1 MMNTIEKHNL
11 FELIG
16 QRQYVFHSAVLTCYT
31 FDPVFFNSYFMPRLR
46 TCGITNVIVMMDA
59 GNYDHL
65 LDEYPS
71 YKLDPSSQTYT
82 LVRQQP
88 KSHGVFHPKIVM
100 LIGQDAGLL
109 FVGSGN
115 LTYSGFSLNE
125 EIWGAF
131 SLNGRNSIYAPLFG
145 KAWNYLMSVFQSKSL
160 LMSQQIQWMLDNSS
174 WLEHVSGITTS
185 SDIIINDES
194 FRFLSN
200 VDESVLLQI
209 ATSIGR
215 TKVNT
220 ISIVSPFYDI
230 NGDMIKALHQIFSP
244 QQIHC
249 VVTKDGTY
257 PYDLISETPTWLLFY
272 LWEDMR
278 EQEHNGC
285 KKLHGKLMQFDT
297 TDGTFL
303 IIGSANATYNA
314 LNGINDEACILVHAK
329 QNIDY
334 FEELGIAITERNR
347 IKPDSKES
355 LRKPE
360 LSNKEIESLPY
371 HISSSEIIDDK
382 LFIYSDVADGK
393 YVVCGI
399 SVNGNII
406 SEKELSPESGTFVDA
421 DNNWDSV
428 TMVVISDKEG
438 NELSNRCFVVL
449 DDIVGRCNPNQ
460 NLRKLESLLDSSV
473 DWKANLMN
481 ILSYVYFDD
490 EPREKATKMKYNNSL
505 SRTHDYTGQ
514 TVNSEDFDNIADGSK
529 QNIMAMPDVRIV
541 EFLLHSTSM
550 SKRLD
555 DSTNRVSDD
564 LDGVTDIDNG
574 DSSYQYEDIIE
585 GADSPKFEACIDYY
599 SKRLGKFYDSR
610 LESFY
615 KSNKEGRNKFIL
627 QPIEERKIKVN
638 DYSQILINVVLMWKL
653 IMQDQTVKHDSFMKP
668 LLHNLGQF
676 LLLSR
681 NGYEKRN
688 DYAWYKMEE
697 YHRDL
702 VVYSLLMI
710 AHYEWYG
717 KAKVKA
723 KLLVLN
729 LMDSYRNDVPNIT
742 NTIWNAFNKEAEQAK
757 FVLDKHS
764 IRMIKETIE
773 DYKIFHQHRD
783 DKSLIRLIQYGG
795 DGEFIYKKQYGF
807 LYGYG
812 FKPVKDAN
820 GMTSSIYTVSHT
832 GFDVDYAVKGGIK
845 VLSLPDRL

>member
-1 MMNTIEKHNL
+1 
-11 FELIG
+11 
-16 QRQYVFHSAVLTCYT
+16 
-31 FDPVFFNSYFMPRLR
+31 
-46 TCGITNVIVMMDA
+46 
-59 GNYDHL
+59 
-65 LDEYPS
+65 
-71 YKLDPSSQTYT
+71 
-82 LVRQQP
+82 
-88 KSHGVFHPKIVM
+88 
-100 LIGQDAGLL
+100 
-109 FVGSGN
+109 
-115 LTYSGFSLNE
+115 
-125 EIWGAF
+125 
-131 SLNGRNSIYAPLFG
+131 
-145 KAWNYLMSVFQSKSL
+145 
-160 LMSQQIQWMLDNSS
+160 
-174 WLEHVSGITTS
+174 
-185 SDIIINDES
+185 
-194 FRFLSN
+194 
-200 VDESVLLQI
+200 
-209 ATSIGR
+209 
-215 TKVNT
+215 
-220 ISIVSPFYDI
+220 
-230 NGDMIKALHQIFSP
+230 
-244 QQIHC
+244 
-249 VVTKDGTY
+249 
-257 PYDLISETPTWLLFY
+257 
-272 LWEDMR
+272 
-278 EQEHNGC
+278 
-285 KKLHGKLMQFDT
+285 
-297 TDGTFL
+297 
-303 IIGSANATYNA
+303 
-314 LNGINDEACILVHAK
+314 
-329 QNIDY
+329 
-334 FEELGIAITERNR
+334 
-347 IKPDSKES
+347 
-355 LRKPE
+355 
-360 LSNKEIESLPY
+360 
-371 HISSSEIIDDK
+371 
-382 LFIYSDVADGK
+382 
-393 YVVCGI
+393 
-399 SVNGNII
+399 
-406 SEKELSPESGTFVDA
+406 
-421 DNNWDSV
+421 
-428 TMVVISDKEG
+428 MVVISDKEG

-676 LLLSR
+676 WLLSR

-688 DYAWYKMEE
+688 DYAWHKMEE

-742 NTIWNAFNKEAEQAK
+742 NTIWNAFNK
-757 FVLDKHS
+757 
-764 IRMIKETIE
+764 
-773 DYKIFHQHRD
+773 
-783 DKSLIRLIQYGG
+783 
-795 DGEFIYKKQYGF
+795 KQNKQNSY
-807 LYGYG
+807 
-812 FKPVKDAN
+812 
-820 GMTSSIYTVSHT
+820 
-832 GFDVDYAVKGGIK
+832 
-845 VLSLPDRL
+845 